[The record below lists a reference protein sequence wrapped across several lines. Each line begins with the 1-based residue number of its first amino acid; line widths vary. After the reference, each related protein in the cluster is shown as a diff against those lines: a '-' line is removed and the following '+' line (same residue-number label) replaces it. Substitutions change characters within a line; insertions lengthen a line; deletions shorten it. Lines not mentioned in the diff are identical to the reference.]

1 MSSPE
6 VFTAV
11 RDLIEA
17 EFTAH
22 PVVFPNEQTPT
33 DSSAPWVYVD
43 VSGSLTRRIE
53 LGIGAYEERGIIW
66 LNIFV
71 PVGTG
76 VLEAKTIAKTLGR
89 LFLLARDSPVRFG
102 DQSAAQGEPGD
113 DDGMFWRQT
122 MTVTYSYQETM

>member
-11 RDLIEA
+11 RDLITDD
-17 EFTAH
+17 FSLC

-33 DSSAPWVYVD
+33 DSSLPWVYVD
-43 VSGSLTRRIE
+43 VSGSLLRRIE
-53 LGIGAYEERGIIW
+53 LGIGAYEERGLVW

-76 VLEAKTIAKTLGR
+76 TLEARTIGKALGR
-89 LFLLARDSPVRFG
+89 LFLLARDSPVTFG

-113 DDGMFWRQT
+113 DDGMYWRQT
-122 MTVTYSYQETM
+122 MTINYQYQEIP